1 RGGLM
6 HTGQATSKTAG
17 GPAGAEQAE
26 PDAGGNLAMK
36 TRTIFALPLAAALL
50 LPAAAQQTSN
60 PDPSQTAQPQATQSA
75 PTDVQAQTNADLGP
89 HQPLEPQTRQGFW
102 GKLNPFARK
111 KYVEKQLAPVR
122 SRVNELDELSAA
134 NSKNLKDL
142 DARSTAALRQANDRA
157 NLADQHA
164 TDATNRAQMANQT
177 AQQASSHLQNV
188 QQVVGN
194 LDQYQQSNQVEIRF
208 RPGVT
213 QLSKKAKDAIDE
225 MAANLKD
232 QRGYVIEVQGFAP
245 GRGQA
250 AIAQSK
256 SEADAVVRYLVLE
269 HQIPVYRIFE
279 LGMGSARPVSADE
292 EGAKTSSR
300 VTSRVEV
307 TLLKNGI
314 DQLGTQQASAPGAMS
329 APQQYDQQNQN
340 APQYAQP
347 SNPR

>member
-1 RGGLM
+1 
-6 HTGQATSKTAG
+6 
-17 GPAGAEQAE
+17 
-26 PDAGGNLAMK
+26 MK
-36 TRTIFALPLAAALL
+36 TRTIFALPLAAALM

-60 PDPSQTAQPQATQSA
+60 PDQSQTAQPQASQTQTM
-75 PTDVQAQTNADLGP
+75 PDQQQAQTNADLGAR
-89 HQPLEPQTRQGFW
+89 QPLQPQTRQGFW

-111 KYVEKQLAPVR
+111 KYVERQLAPVR
-122 SRVNELDELSAA
+122 NRVNELDELSSQ

-142 DARSTAALRQANDRA
+142 DARSMAALKDANNRA
-157 NLADQHA
+157 DLADQHA
-164 TDATNRAQMANQT
+164 TDATNRAQTANQT

-188 QQVVGN
+188 EQVVGN

-208 RPGVT
+208 RPGVST
-213 QLSKKAKDAIDE
+213 LSKKAKEALDE

-232 QRGYVIEVQGFAP
+232 QKGYVIEVQGFAP

-256 SEADAVVRYLVLE
+256 AEAEAVVRYLVLE
-269 HQIPVYRIFE
+269 HQIPVYRIYE
-279 LGMGSARPVSADE
+279 LGMGSARPANTDE
-292 EGAKTSSR
+292 EGGKTAR
-300 VTSRVEV
+300 RATNSRVEV

-314 DQLGTQQASAPGAMS
+314 DQLGTQQASAPAQQPGAMS
-329 APQQYDQQNQN
+329 APQQQQNQN